1 MDRLYWVHQDGAA
14 DLARI
19 HRADCGYVERLA
31 PPTKSKDHES
41 RNTWSGPFHTFFEAK
56 EFALS
61 TGHKYVGPCKRCL
74 HHNRLHRRHETPPLC
89 TSGFALDFILEIMGI

>member
-31 PPTKSKDHES
+31 PPTKSKDHER

-61 TGHKYVGPCKRCL
+61 TGHKYVGPCKRCF

-89 TSGFALDFILEIMGI
+89 TSGFALDFILEIVGI